1 MMKPMITPDILKE
14 KKEQVESSIFRVRQ
28 QIVQLEK
35 HHAALQGQAQLL
47 TELIDEV
54 GSLSAPTEVQ
64 GDN

>member
-1 MMKPMITPDILKE
+1 MKPMMTPDLLAE

-35 HHAALQGQAQLL
+35 HHAALQGQSQLL
-47 TELIDEV
+47 TELINEV
-54 GSLSAPTEVQ
+54 GALSLPTEVQ